1 MAMRAVKHGPDQRG
15 LLPPLGPATNKLGKA
30 KAQPH
35 REFKATVHPLSKMF
49 SSAMPMRTTTVINE
63 IDVELIQEFKRLG
76 LATARSSEGGG
87 GGGKEWR
94 PSWNKDY
101 GGGIALW
108 NLLANAELM
117 TPVGRKFIPNPHY
130 KGNGLSPP
138 QKDPLATHFDNVVDL
153 AQVRTRAL
161 IKTRHSERSRGKVHS
176 IVGGPP
182 PTLDVPVQQTTV
194 STAVQ
199 ASNDDTY
206 VDVMDDVRTKDW
218 GKLDLSAFGWDAA
231 NEDMLSGNTDEE
243 VRRDPT
249 VEKHDRMLENMC
261 YFPHH
266 VGTQLA
272 IDGFF
277 QISPSCVVNRSGK
290 DEVTLEFQLK
300 SGYKAVRR
308 MSDDQFYYRLDD
320 NGIPFNAYLWHN
332 EAPYQLMD
340 EVTYDVFSFGLTS
353 DWDSHEGFETWSNSD
368 LAKLYHWHTQSH
380 WERGVE
386 IAAVFEGVN
395 APVSQSELWIWEGE
409 AYRNE
414 LDKVSKLREK
424 HKLYLQ
430 SQARYKVFGAPKAEI
445 KLGLPVIREHDD
457 SPYHLYWLR
466 KNILGDLDVLTNQWK
481 NGDDNRLQ
489 YWLATRSAS
498 QDAQPEDKDV
508 WQLARQ
514 RDFIRSTTV
523 KRDAKEAI
531 VLGATEAWNKLVD
544 VLNTPVSQFFKRKPK
559 VVAKIDPV
567 VPTTE
572 QIDAVAEGMAVRMI
586 YLGSLH
592 DDQYDLD
599 YLERL
604 AGRRLDPNKPLPS
617 AVELAIQAANLD
629 VPTEEFS
636 EGGIFL
642 GKSVQLPRTEAGLIL
657 PTHMPHR

>member
-1 MAMRAVKHGPDQRG
+1 MAMQAVKHGPDQRG
-15 LLPPLGPATNKLGKA
+15 LPPPLGSAVNKLSEA

-35 REFKATVHPLSKMF
+35 RKFKATVHPLSKVF
-49 SSAMPMRTTTVINE
+49 SSAMPVRAAAVINK
-63 IDVELIQEFKRLG
+63 IDVELIQEFKRWG
-76 LATARSSEGGG
+76 LATAQDSGGGG

-94 PSWNKDY
+94 PRWNKNF

-117 TPVGRKFIPNPHY
+117 TPVGRKFIPNPRY
-130 KGNGLSPP
+130 NGNGLSPP

-161 IKTRHSERSRGKVHS
+161 IKTRHSERSRGKIHS

-206 VDVMDDVRTKDW
+206 VDVLDDVRTKDW
-218 GKLDLSAFGWDAA
+218 GKLDLSAFGWDTV

-340 EVTYDVFSFGLTS
+340 EMTYDMFSFGLTS

-414 LDKVSKLREK
+414 LDQVSKLREEHRK
-424 HKLYLQ
+424 IIEFNKRRAIGFL
-430 SQARYKVFGAPKAEI
+430 
-445 KLGLPVIREHDD
+445 KLGKIPRGFPHA
-457 SPYHLYWLR
+457 R
-466 KNILGDLDVLTNQWK
+466 KLN
-481 NGDDNRLQ
+481 DDNRYKK
-489 YWLATRSAS
+489 YWLEQYVYDEEFRY
-498 QDAQPEDKDV
+498 QYR
-508 WQLARQ
+508 LAAGRPVLV
-514 RDFIRSTTV
+514 RPD
-523 KRDAKEAI
+523 AI
-531 VLGATEAWNKLVD
+531 VPDFSIGHPTLVKKVKVKAVRTWNKFVD

-559 VVAKIDPV
+559 VAVKIDPA

-604 AGRRLDPNKPLPS
+604 AGRRLDPNKLLPS
-617 AVELAIQAANLD
+617 AVELAIQAVNLD

-657 PTHMPHR
+657 PTHMPHS